1 MEVLDLG
8 FHNSSKVRVRVRVRV
23 RAWQVVG
30 ISQVAVV
37 RINKCEVATVRIMH
51 LSML

>member
-8 FHNSSKVRVRVRVRV
+8 FHNSSKVRVRVRV